1 MTKFSQAVANKQAVA
16 TQAKETKKVV
26 ETPKA
31 ELSATVNTTA
41 TSDTVVSTPIVE
53 QSTTASVPT
62 EKAPAFVPVDTPET
76 SEEVTA
82 MQERIEQLEKMVRS
96 VSDRNAVEK
105 FDDSQK
111 GKGNTRYAIPLY
123 EGKVV
128 RAWNYKNERD
138 VKLRGAD
145 ADNSVTLEM
154 YDGTKIEL
162 TYQMW
167 VKTMYVSEQIPHVS
181 TSNKNG
187 ITLITFSFQAE
198 DDESPT
204 IYEIDKRY
212 LNAR

>member
-1 MTKFSQAVANKQAVA
+1 MSKFSKSAKTAVKTVKTEDAV
-16 TQAKETKKVV
+16 T
-26 ETPKA
+26 TPYG
-31 ELSATVNTTA
+31 
-41 TSDTVVSTPIVE
+41 
-53 QSTTASVPT
+53 ASVTAPKQT
-62 EKAPAFVPVDTPET
+62 EKEETPAFVPVDTPET
-76 SEEVTA
+76 SA
-82 MQERIEQLEKMVRS
+82 MQERIDQLEKMVRS

-111 GKGNTRYAIPLY
+111 GKGNTRYSIPLY

-145 ADNSVTLEM
+145 ADNSVILEM

-162 TYQMW
+162 SYQMW
-167 VKTMYVSEQIPHVS
+167 VKTMYVSEQIPHES

-198 DDESPT
+198 DDEFPT
-204 IYEIDKRY
+204 AYTIDKRY